1 MFCTVNEVINFTG
14 LKPSHLNLS
23 KDDDT
28 KMNEIVETW
37 IIQCEDLIKSY
48 CNNDFKKYKCEIP
61 KAVQNVC
68 LRLCSNMVALAIAR
82 RDTPI
87 TKVNDWQI
95 NIVNMRIF
103 SNDLKEDLEP
113 WVIDKSH
120 SSDKI
125 DIFAI
130 TGSDIHGKSNHKS
143 RRFRL

>member
-1 MFCTVNEVINFTG
+1 MFCTVDEVINFTG

-23 KDDDT
+23 RDDEE
-28 KMNEIVETW
+28 KMNEIVEVW
-37 IIQCEDLIKSY
+37 ISQCEDLIKSY
-48 CNNDFKKYKCEIP
+48 CNNDFKKYNCKIP
-61 KAVQNVC
+61 PTVQNVC

-103 SNDLKEDLEP
+103 SNDLKDDLAP
-113 WVIDKSH
+113 YVIDKSH

-130 TGSDIHGKSNHKS
+130 TGKDTYGKSNHHG
-143 RRFRL
+143 RRNRL